1 MKSVRLRPLLLLAT
15 ALFLACSETTGPS
28 PDTFTVNGVVVY
40 ETLQPQAWAPVL
52 IPGHKLVTADAEG
65 RFSVSGVKRP
75 YDLVV
80 AMGSEPGV
88 LVYSGLTREDPLI
101 VMPASQFI
109 RLPYGARIEGGVSGG
124 TGYSEP
130 EDHRTSVLFESPET
144 SGVGSVSGNRTY
156 SILTQWKGSSTT
168 TGTIH
173 ALQWQFDPSTGL
185 PAEYKGYGKS
195 TGIDL
200 PTGTSLAG
208 QYVHMEPIE
217 TGSISGSVIVPDG
230 YAISSKTLLAG
241 FGNSPASATASEWA
255 ILTENGS
262 ADRFDYRTPILTDGT
277 FALSARA
284 VAGEAYGE
292 VAKTGISANAEGVVL
307 KTPIAP
313 VLIEPA
319 DGFADVNLGTRFVWS
334 RMSSDAI
341 YMLAIRYNGEDRIIP
356 PPVNYYI
363 FTRDT
368 MAVVPDLSAFRR
380 YPYRGTSYTW
390 QVLGWA
396 PFGSM
401 DEIAVNTWFVPQ
413 GDRSTT
419 ASAKRS
425 FQWMH

>member
-1 MKSVRLRPLLLLAT
+1 MRPVSFRPLFALAAA
-15 ALFLACSETTGPS
+15 ALLACSETTGPS

-40 ETLQPQAWAPVL
+40 ETLQPQARALVL
-52 IPGHKLVTADAEG
+52 IKGHKLVTADEEG

-88 LVYSGLTREDPLI
+88 LVYTGLTREDPLI
-101 VMPASQFI
+101 IMPASQFI
-109 RLPYGARIEGGVSGG
+109 RLPHGARIEGGVSGG

-156 SILTQWKGSSTT
+156 SILTEWKGSSTT
-168 TGTIH
+168 TGSIH

-195 TGIDL
+195 IGIVL
-200 PTGTSLAG
+200 SAGTSLPR
-208 QYVHMEPIE
+208 QYVHMGPIE
-217 TGSISGSVIVPDG
+217 TGSISGSVTVPDG
-230 YAISSKTLLAG
+230 YTVSSKTLLAG
-241 FGNSPASATASEWA
+241 FGNSPASATASEWE
-255 ILTENGS
+255 ILKEGGS
-262 ADRFDYRTPILTDGT
+262 ADRFNYRTPILPDAT

-292 VAKTGISANAEGVVL
+292 VVKTGISAKAEGIVL
-307 KTPIAP
+307 NTPIAP
-313 VLIEPA
+313 VPIAPA
-319 DGFADVNLGTRFVWS
+319 DGFADVKLDTRFVWS

-341 YMLAIRYNGEDRIIP
+341 YMLAIRYNGEGHIIP

-363 FTRDT
+363 LTRDT

-380 YPYRGTSYTW
+380 SPYPGTSYTW
-390 QVLGWA
+390 EVHGWA
-396 PFGSM
+396 PIGSM
-401 DEIAVNTWFVPQ
+401 DEIAVETWFLPQ
-413 GDRSTT
+413 GDRSTA
-419 ASAKRS
+419 ASVKRS
-425 FQWMH
+425 FQWKR